1 MFLIDDLLLAPF
13 SGLTWIAEK
22 LRDQAWAEL
31 TDRPKIQEEL
41 LELQMLYEMEEISE
55 EEYSRREAVLIE
67 RLSAIEEAT

>member
-13 SGLTWIAEK
+13 KGLAWIAEK
-22 LRDQAWAEL
+22 LRDQAWGEL
-31 TDRPKIQEEL
+31 TDRSKIQAEL

-55 EEYSRREAVLIE
+55 EEYNRKEAALME